1 MKLMHYFF
9 SFVLLS
15 LVNGPLSA
23 MQNINQHDDDKEDV
37 EEKNEENNDAVE
49 ECSELKKMKF
59 SVDYSNF
66 ECQEHKEHHD
76 HLNNSFEQLSESE
89 SLEKK
94 CPWCY
99 FQHLQSFRKQLEE
112 DENITNGLKL
122 CYIAIKCNRVTDVQT
137 LITMQEIPK
146 NAQQYLL
153 NFLFDT
159 VCRGESLEI
168 VKLFV
173 THGVDIN
180 YCVGKQATPLVCSIN
195 SENKN
200 VEIVK
205 YLIEQGADIFA
216 KDIIDLN
223 AFWWATK
230 QNAISIVEE
239 AKCFP
244 IPKNFKPNP
253 NLQAA
258 LIQRLFTHDGP
269 RLFFYHINNV
279 GRCLNPAN
287 KNRILTFL
295 ICMKIKKPFTKNISL
310 EIIKLFAQMHGL
322 KELAEK
328 MNIDPKIIQ
337 FRLPDNTLVE
347 LEIKAELRY

>member
-23 MQNINQHDDDKEDV
+23 MQNINQHDDD
-37 EEKNEENNDAVE
+37 NDAVE
-49 ECSELKKMKF
+49 EGSELKKMKF
-59 SVDYSNF
+59 PVDYSNF

-99 FQHLQSFRKQLEE
+99 FQHLQSFRKQLDE

-122 CYIAIKCNRVTDVQT
+122 CYIAIKCNRVQDVQT

-146 NAQQYLL
+146 NAQQYFL

-159 VCRGESLEI
+159 VCRGASLEI

-180 YCVGKQATPLVCSIN
+180 YCGEQQVTPLICSIK

-223 AFWWATK
+223 AFWWATAK
-230 QNAISIVEE
+230 NEISIVEE

-258 LIQRLFTHDGP
+258 LIQRLFSHDGP

-279 GRCLNPAN
+279 GRCLNLDN
-287 KNRILTFL
+287 KNRIITFL
-295 ICMKIKKPFTKNISL
+295 ICMKIKKQLQKNISL

-322 KELAEK
+322 KELEEK
-328 MNIDPKIIQ
+328 MNIDPKIIKLI
-337 FRLPDNTLVE
+337 LPDDGFIE